1 MNNTR
6 RILIGAV
13 FTLMATLASGQRM
26 QTVTVVASPT

>member
-1 MNNTR
+1 MNSTR

-13 FTLMATLASGQRM
+13 FMLMATLASGQRM